1 MILSVI
7 IVNYRVRY
15 FLELCLHSVQKALR
29 GLEAEIFVVD
39 NHSADGSVEYLRPLF
54 PGVIFIVNTENTG
67 FARANN
73 QALEQARGKYILFLN
88 PDTILPEDFATRC
101 LAFLQSNP
109 DAGGLGV
116 RMVDGSGL
124 FLKESRRGFPSPWVA
139 FCKLSGL
146 TALFPGH
153 RFFAA
158 YYLGHLPP
166 DKTNPAPVLSGA
178 CLWVARAVLE
188 KTGSFDERFFMYAE
202 DIDLSYRIEQA
213 GYVNYY
219 LAETTIVHFKGE
231 STLKDIRYVKQFY
244 KAMSQFRR
252 KHFNRGLPA
261 LFNTGIELAIWL
273 RAGIGA
279 IERGFKTASPG
290 TEKATTGVTTSAT
303 TGSTPKGTTRTTTG
317 ATLKGTTRA
326 VTGPTGATT
335 GKTRLMGDPAA
346 IRRLREFFTATGIR
360 TVAGDSQEAEEL
372 ILCEGAQFSFKDCIK
387 ALEAAAPYQTGL
399 RVKFYAEGSG
409 SVLGSANRD
418 GRGEI
423 IEVVPHR

>member
-15 FLELCLHSVQKALR
+15 FLELCLHSVQKALQ
-29 GLEAEIFVVD
+29 GLDAEVFVVD
-39 NHSADGSVEYLRPLF
+39 NNSADGSVGYLRPLF
-54 PGVIFIVNTENTG
+54 PDFTFIANTENTG

-73 QALEQARGKYILFLN
+73 QALQLARGKYILFLN
-88 PDTILPEDFATRC
+88 PDTILPEDIADRC
-101 LAFLQSNP
+101 LAFLQSTP

-146 TALFPGH
+146 TALFPGKR
-153 RFFAA
+153 RFAG
-158 YYLGHLPP
+158 YYLGHLPQ
-166 DKTNPAPVLSGA
+166 DKTSPAPVLSGA
-178 CLWVARAVLE
+178 CFWVAKAILE

-219 LAETTIVHFKGE
+219 LAESTIVHFKGE

-261 LFNTGIELAIWL
+261 LFNAGMELAIWL

-279 IERGFKTASPG
+279 IGK
-290 TEKATTGVTTSAT
+290 
-303 TGSTPKGTTRTTTG
+303 GSTAAAPAAKDPEI
-317 ATLKGTTRA
+317 LKTQ
-326 VTGPTGATT
+326 
-335 GKTRLMGDPAA
+335 LMGDPAT
-346 IRRLREFFTATGIR
+346 ILQLREFFTATGIR
-360 TVAGDSQEAEEL
+360 VVIDESRRQAEEL
-372 ILCEGAQFSFKDCIK
+372 ILCEGAQFSFKDCIRS
-387 ALEAAAPYQTGL
+387 LEAAAPYRTGL

-409 SVLGSANRD
+409 SVVGSADRD

-423 IEVVPHR
+423 IEAVPHR

>member
-15 FLELCLHSVQKALR
+15 FLELCLHSVQKALQ
-29 GLEAEIFVVD
+29 GLDTEIFVVD
-39 NHSADGSVEYLRPLF
+39 NNSADDSMGYLRPLF
-54 PGVIFIVNTENTG
+54 PDVTFIVNTGNTG

-73 QALEQARGKYILFLN
+73 QALQLAHGKYILFLN
-88 PDTILPEDFATRC
+88 PDTILPEDFANRC
-101 LAFLQSNP
+101 LAFLQSTP
-109 DAGGLGV
+109 EAGGLGV

-146 TALFPGH
+146 TALFPRDR
-153 RFFAA
+153 RFAG

-166 DKTNPAPVLSGA
+166 DKTSPAPVLSGA
-178 CLWVARAVLE
+178 CFWVARTILE
-188 KTGSFDERFFMYAE
+188 KTGGFDERFFMYAE

-219 LAETTIVHFKGE
+219 LAETTIIHFKGE

-261 LFNTGIELAIWL
+261 LFNAGIELAIWL
-273 RAGIGA
+273 RAGFVAVGRVA
-279 IERGFKTASPG
+279 VAASP
-290 TEKATTGVTTSAT
+290 VTSDH
-303 TGSTPKGTTRTTTG
+303 SI
-317 ATLKGTTRA
+317 LKTQ
-326 VTGPTGATT
+326 
-335 GKTRLMGDPAA
+335 LIGDPDAML
-346 IRRLREFFTATGIR
+346 RLKEFFTASGIR
-360 TVAGDSQEAEEL
+360 VVADDSRQMEEI
-372 ILCEGAQFSFKDCIK
+372 ILCQGAQFSFKDCIRYVE
-387 ALEAAAPYQTGL
+387 EAAPWRTGL

-409 SVLGSANRD
+409 SVVGSADRD

-423 IEVVPHR
+423 IEAVLHR

>member
-15 FLELCLHSVQKALR
+15 FLELCLHSVQKALQ
-29 GLEAEIFVVD
+29 GLDAEVFVVD
-39 NHSADGSVEYLRPLF
+39 NNSADGSVEYLRPLF
-54 PGVIFIVNTENTG
+54 PDVRFIVNTENTG
-67 FARANN
+67 FSRANN
-73 QALEQARGKYILFLN
+73 QALQLARGKYILFLN
-88 PDTILPEDFATRC
+88 PDTILPEDIADRC
-101 LAFLQSNP
+101 LSFLQSTP

-146 TALFPGH
+146 TALFPRQR
-153 RFFAA
+153 RFAT
-158 YYLGHLPP
+158 YYLGHLPE
-166 DKTNPAPVLSGA
+166 DRTSPAPVLSGA
-178 CLWVARAVLE
+178 CFWVARAVLE

-261 LFNTGIELAIWL
+261 LLNAGMELAIWL

-279 IERGFKTASPG
+279 IGRGNRIGRSNTKGHGSAKLSPG
-290 TEKATTGVTTSAT
+290 TRDPAI
-303 TGSTPKGTTRTTTG
+303 
-317 ATLKGTTRA
+317 L
-326 VTGPTGATT
+326 
-335 GKTRLMGDPAA
+335 KTRLMGDPAT
-346 IRRLREFFTATGIR
+346 ILQLREFFTTSGIR
-360 TVAGDSQEAEEL
+360 VVAADSRQAEEL

-387 ALEAAAPYQTGL
+387 SLEAEAPYRTGL

-409 SVLGSANRD
+409 SVVGSADRD

-423 IEVVPHR
+423 IEAVPHR

>member
-15 FLELCLHSVQKALR
+15 FLELCLHSVQKALQ
-29 GLEAEIFVVD
+29 GLDAEVFVID
-39 NHSADGSVEYLRPLF
+39 NHSSDGSLEYLRPLF
-54 PGVIFIVNTENTG
+54 PDITFIANTENTG

-73 QALEQARGKYILFLN
+73 QALQLARGKYILFLN
-88 PDTILPEDFATRC
+88 PDTILPEDFASRC
-101 LAFLQSNP
+101 LTFLQSVP

-146 TALFPGH
+146 TALFPGS
-153 RFFAA
+153 RRFAA

-178 CLWVARAVLE
+178 CFWVARAILE
-188 KTGSFDERFFMYAE
+188 KTGSFDEQFFMYAE

-231 STLKDIRYVKQFY
+231 STLKDSRYIKQFY
-244 KAMSQFRR
+244 KAMSQFR
-252 KHFNRGLPA
+252 KNHFNRDLPT
-261 LFNTGIELAIWL
+261 LFNKSMEAAIWL
-273 RAGIGA
+273 RAAIGA
-279 IERGFKTASPG
+279 LFRSRALSSSPALSRGTKGPAILKTQ
-290 TEKATTGVTTSAT
+290 
-303 TGSTPKGTTRTTTG
+303 
-317 ATLKGTTRA
+317 
-326 VTGPTGATT
+326 
-335 GKTRLMGDPAA
+335 LMGDAAA
-346 IRRLREFFTATGIR
+346 ILQLREFFAATGIR
-360 TVAGDSQEAEEL
+360 TVVDDSRQAEEL
-372 ILCEGAQFSFKDCIK
+372 ILCEGAQFSFKDCIRS
-387 ALEAAAPYQTGL
+387 LEAAAPYRTGL
-399 RVKFYAEGSG
+399 RVKFYAKGSG
-409 SVLGSANRD
+409 SVVGSAHRD

-423 IEVVPHR
+423 IEAVPHR